1 MLPFRPS
8 NLKIYKPLSAEIAQL
23 IEDLFFIVL
32 RSEGL
37 PSVQEGLASR
47 RFRLPLSECLV
58 PTPVTSFAWCEARRA
73 EAACLGLGLPL

>member
-1 MLPFRPS
+1 M
-8 NLKIYKPLSAEIAQL
+8 
-23 IEDLFFIVL
+23 L

-37 PSVQEGLASR
+37 PSVQEGLAGR